1 MAPTVGSIQFIERE
15 MCHASR
21 QLSLPGHLSQR
32 LEHQLECRDR
42 EAPWQSRPMGSRATV
57 FCEAEAELIG
67 VVFSR
72 PPIGSIQAL
81 KGIHAMHPVS
91 YLFEDIYRNYW
102 GIAPASEQPERR
114 RLVRLRRHNREVLNQ
129 PERRQD

>member
-1 MAPTVGSIQFIERE
+1 
-15 MCHASR
+15 
-21 QLSLPGHLSQR
+21 
-32 LEHQLECRDR
+32 
-42 EAPWQSRPMGSRATV
+42 
-57 FCEAEAELIG
+57 
-67 VVFSR
+67 
-72 PPIGSIQAL
+72 
-81 KGIHAMHPVS
+81 MHPVS